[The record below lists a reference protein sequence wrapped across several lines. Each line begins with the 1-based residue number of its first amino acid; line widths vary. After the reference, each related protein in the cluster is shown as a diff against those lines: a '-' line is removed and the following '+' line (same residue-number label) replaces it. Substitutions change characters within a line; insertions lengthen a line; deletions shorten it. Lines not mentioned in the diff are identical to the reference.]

1 MHNSKLIKILKTLS
15 PEEFRLL
22 KKFLRSPF
30 YNYTSS
36 LIDLYE
42 ILRKYYPTFESPKL
56 KKEKVFERLFPNTTY
71 NDKKMRHTLSE
82 CTLLVEEFLVALKLR
97 EEQQL
102 KKRILTEAYG
112 QRNVYDLFE
121 RNTNELIE
129 ELENGPVGMETHNLI
144 SGLHRQYYFHP
155 LTKKNKLAVP
165 SLNKAMQHLDQ
176 SFAFQKLKLSTEMRA
191 RSNYL
196 QENYTVLYLESIIKN
211 CEKNKENNA
220 ALSVYINLMT
230 LFNTNDTVTFL
241 KVKNSLQTNMALISE
256 SEQLSILGY
265 LLNYSIPK
273 VNSGDPFYSNQ
284 TLELYKIGL
293 KSKLLIRNNRIT
305 DFTFTNIIAIGSL
318 LKEFD
323 WTDNFIEDYEFYL
336 DENIRLGA
344 KALGKAFLY
353 FHQQAFSE
361 VIEVLVN
368 QKFNQLLHHLRSRS
382 LQLRAFYELFQQDDS
397 YYEFLI
403 SNTYAFEKFIRRND
417 KIAKSRA
424 EGYLNLISYTRKL
437 ANIKIKWKMEPKVKE
452 NLRDGLRNEARF
464 IAKKWML
471 EKVEEL

>member
-30 YNYTSS
+30 YNYTNS
-36 LIDLYE
+36 LVDLYE
-42 ILRKYYPTFESPKL
+42 ILRKYYPKFDSPRL
-56 KKEKVFERLFPNTTY
+56 KKEKVFERLFPDTSY

-97 EEQQL
+97 EDQQL

-112 QRNVYDLFE
+112 QRNIYDLFE
-121 RNTNELIE
+121 RNTNELVE
-129 ELENGPVGMETHNLI
+129 ELENGPIDMETYSQL
-144 SGLHRQYYFHP
+144 STLHRHYYFHP

-165 SLNKAMQHLDQ
+165 SLDKAMQQLDQ
-176 SFAFQKLKLSTEMRA
+176 SFAIQKLKLSTEMRA

-196 QENYTVLYLESIIKN
+196 QEDYSIKYFESILTNAK
-211 CEKNKENNA
+211 EDKENYP
-220 ALSVYINLMT
+220 ALSTYIKLID
-230 LFNTNDTVTFL
+230 LFNTNATAIFL
-241 KVKNSLQTNMALISE
+241 EIKNNFQVNMDLISE
-256 SEQLSILGY
+256 SEQLSVLGY

-273 VNSGDPFYSNQ
+273 VNSGDPFYSSQ
-284 TLELYKIGL
+284 ILELYKIGL
-293 KSKLLIRNNRIT
+293 SSKLLVRNDRMT

-323 WTDNFIEDYEFYL
+323 WTYHFIEDYESYL
-336 DENIRLGA
+336 DDNIRAGA
-344 KALGKAFLY
+344 KALGRAFLY
-353 FHQQAFSE
+353 FHKQEFSE

-368 QKFNQLLHHLRSRS
+368 EKFNQLLHHLRSRS

-437 ANIKIKWKMEPKVKE
+437 ANMKIKWEMEPKVKA
-452 NLRDGLRNEARF
+452 NLRDGLERETRF
-464 IAKKWML
+464 IAKKWIL
-471 EKVEEL
+471 EKVKEL